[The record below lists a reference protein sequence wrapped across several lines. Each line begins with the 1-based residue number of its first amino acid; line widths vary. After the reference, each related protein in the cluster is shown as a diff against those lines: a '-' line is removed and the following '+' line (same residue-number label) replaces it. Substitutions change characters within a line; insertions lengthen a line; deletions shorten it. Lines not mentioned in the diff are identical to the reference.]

1 MKSAVRGVI
10 FDFNGTM
17 FLDGEFQEAAWRSYF
32 ASRTSRQL
40 TDQDFRE
47 HIHGVPPNL
56 VIEYV
61 LGRPATA
68 TELADVAHDR
78 EAVYRRLVAEQA
90 TPDSLVPGLPE
101 FLDELR
107 RRSIPC
113 VVATSSPIENVRFYF
128 ERLGIGKW
136 FTLDDIEYDKGTYL
150 GKPNPD
156 IFEHAAARMGLEA
169 NCCAV
174 FEDAPSGIEA
184 ARRAGA
190 PVIVGV
196 QAEFDGNYLL
206 SLPGCTHTIAN
217 YRDLDGLLAILGLS

>member
-1 MKSAVRGVI
+1 MKSGVRGVI

-32 ASRTSRQL
+32 ASRTSREL
-40 TDQDFRE
+40 TEQDFRD
-47 HIHGVPPNL
+47 HIHGVPASL

-68 TELADVAHDR
+68 DELAAVEYDR
-78 EAVYRRLVAEQA
+78 EAVYRRIVSEQA
-90 TPDSLVPGLPE
+90 TPDSLVPGLPA
-101 FLDELR
+101 FLDELKR
-107 RRSIPC
+107 RGIPC

-128 ERLGIGKW
+128 ERLGIARW
-136 FTLDDIEYDKGTYL
+136 FTLDGVEYDRGEYP

-156 IFEHAAARMGLEA
+156 IFEHAAARMGLA
-169 NCCAV
+169 ARDCAV

-190 PVIVGV
+190 PTIVGV
-196 QAEFDGNYLL
+196 QAEFDGSFLL
-206 SLPGCTHTIAN
+206 SLPGTTHTIAD
-217 YRDLDGLLAILGLS
+217 YRDLDALFGILGLS